1 MVDNF
6 ALIEEYMKKQ
16 QATWKEGDCYY
27 VQLLRR
33 QADDPMI
40 GGVKDKK
47 YHGNMHSRS
56 IKDYLIKSVDHL
68 EDVKQ
73 QIIEFCK
80 LENVRAYI
88 RLNKRN
94 YKNIAL
100 EMMKHIAEQCAS
112 GETFSSPFHL
122 ISSACGQCCQAG
134 KDKTWI
140 IDLDKEYLPYE
151 KEIIDMICQ
160 CMPISAKIQEIY
172 DSTNAEI
179 HSTGNPCGVSMDEIK
194 QVKSGKL
201 AGFTGEQSNPNIQQ
215 GRGDMFPA
223 SLETALHILQNDSKG
238 FFLMVGDMYV
248 DRASHNGRI
257 ELLCDETIDLD
268 RAVGKVLDFAEKDGQ
283 TLVLVVGSPEASG
296 MSLVG
301 GNMAEGTVEAKWSMP
316 GMANHSGTQVPM
328 FAYGPGAEDF
338 GGVWENTELFT
349 KMRKLL
355 SV

>member
-6 ALIEEYMKKQ
+6 ELIEQYMKKQ

-179 HSTGNPCGVSMDEIK
+179 HRTGNPCGVSMDEIK
-194 QVKSGKL
+194 QKFVADNFFIVPTKSGKHL
-201 AGFTGEQSNPNIQQ
+201 IVSPFNRDTFSHTPSSDEIAIAKKKGTEPRYGLWEKFCQSRGITLKCMDVHKDNPTILFVP
-215 GRGDMFPA
+215 DM
-223 SLETALHILQNDSKG
+223 Q
-238 FFLMVGDMYV
+238 
-248 DRASHNGRI
+248 
-257 ELLCDETIDLD
+257 
-268 RAVGKVLDFAEKDGQ
+268 
-283 TLVLVVGSPEASG
+283 
-296 MSLVG
+296 
-301 GNMAEGTVEAKWSMP
+301 
-316 GMANHSGTQVPM
+316 
-328 FAYGPGAEDF
+328 
-338 GGVWENTELFT
+338 
-349 KMRKLL
+349 
-355 SV
+355 

>member
-6 ALIEEYMKKQ
+6 ALIEQYMAKQ
-16 QATWKEGDCYY
+16 ALTWKEGDCYY

-100 EMMKHIAEQCAS
+100 EMMKHIAEQTAS
-112 GETFSSPFHL
+112 GESYSSPFHL
-122 ISSACGQCCQAG
+122 VSSACGETCQAG

-140 IDLDKEYLPYE
+140 VDLDKEYLPYE
-151 KEIIDMICQ
+151 NDVKEMILDCQ
-160 CMPISAKIQEIY
+160 PYDKRIQAYRELGL
-172 DSTNAEI
+172 SEEEARNEVKKEFFVVPT
-179 HSTGNPCGVSMDEIK
+179 
-194 QVKSGKL
+194 KSGKHIVCKPFNKDAFSHMPKADEIAIAKEKGTEPRYGL
-201 AGFTGEQSNPNIQQ
+201 WEQFCKSRN
-215 GRGDMFPA
+215 
-223 SLETALHILQNDSKG
+223 
-238 FFLMVGDMYV
+238 
-248 DRASHNGRI
+248 I
-257 ELLCDETIDLD
+257 ELKCPDIH
-268 RAVGKVLDFAEKDGQ
+268 KDNPVI
-283 TLVLVVGSPEASG
+283 LY
-296 MSLVG
+296 
-301 GNMAEGTVEAKWSMP
+301 
-316 GMANHSGTQVPM
+316 VPDC
-328 FAYGPGAEDF
+328 AYHQ
-338 GGVWENTELFT
+338 L
-349 KMRKLL
+349 
-355 SV
+355 